1 MRPRTAKSYLSL
13 TMRACA
19 IALSASLLTACA
31 DGGTSGDTGNNNT
44 STTET
49 SSSQSTASDSATQ
62 TSSIPEYPQ
71 IIDTDQVKPY
81 RPTSPYADVLRTC
94 ALVDYRTPCKLST
107 LPYIGYNNENPTVED
122 ILNRTVVTH
131 DWMGVRLSELL
142 TALPADMLK
151 LFRPVTTVVIGS
163 NVRPSSFS
171 SSRGRMQIDAQHL
184 WLSLEEKTTVSTEED
199 YRSNFGADLKFVSY
213 WRLVRGEEY
222 AVPFFSLRDSSER
235 KLEDILIQ
243 AARPLYHELAHAND
257 DLRPEDINA
266 VSLELTP
273 AEAVD
278 QFEDNG
284 VAYRLYQDASITVQ
298 NSDLYSLAR
307 VRYRDNEPTEFEKTV
322 LADYVGSL
330 FANEGKVSFYGYYT
344 IYEDV
349 ATLFARTMLK
359 YHFDVETQ
367 LGVMNKPENH
377 PDAECK
383 EYKVAWGSRNR
394 LAAPLVAARAKWVVE
409 QIIEPSAQLDAFF
422 ANSADGNTVG
432 DDTPLRVGD
441 NWCDARYINPVEIAE
456 STQQQRSRNT
466 DVISIERELFRD
478 H

>member
-1 MRPRTAKSYLSL
+1 MRSKAAYNHALVI
-13 TMRACA
+13 RACA
-19 IALSASLLTACA
+19 LALSVSIVSACSN
-31 DGGTSGDTGNNNT
+31 GGTAGDTAGSNT
-44 STTET
+44 STTV
-49 SSSQSTASDSATQ
+49 TAAEITTQ
-62 TSSIPEYPQ
+62 DPSIPDYPQ

-81 RPTSPYADVLRTC
+81 RPNSPYADVLRTC

-131 DWMGVRLSELL
+131 VWMGDRLEELL

-151 LFRPVTTVVIGS
+151 LFRPVTSVVIGS

-184 WLSLEEKTTVSTEED
+184 WLSLEEKTTVSTEQD
-199 YRSNFGADLKFVSY
+199 FRRNFGADLKFVSY
-213 WRLVRGEEY
+213 WRLVRGEDY
-222 AVPFFSLRDSSER
+222 AVPFFSLNDSSER
-235 KLEDILIQ
+235 KLEDIIIQ

-278 QFEDNG
+278 QFVDNG
-284 VAYRLYQDASITVQ
+284 VAYQLYQDVSLTAQ
-298 NSDLYSLAR
+298 ASDLYSLAR
-307 VRYRDNEPTEFEKTV
+307 VRYRDDEPTEYEKTI
-322 LADYVGSL
+322 LADYVGSV

-377 PDAECK
+377 PNAECE

-394 LAAPLVAARAKWVVE
+394 LAAPLVAQRAKWVVE

-432 DDTPLRVGD
+432 NDTPLRVGD
-441 NWCDARYINPVEIAE
+441 NWCDARYINPVEITD
-456 STQQQRSRNT
+456 SPQRQRNHNT
-466 DVISIERELFRD
+466 DVISVERELFRD